1 MHLQKFRLHRN
12 VWATSAASFLTD
24 VSSEMVTNTLPL
36 FMANVLGIGT
46 VMIGVIE
53 GFAESIASLVK
64 LYSGVLSDR
73 LGVRKP
79 LAVAGYSVSSLAKP
93 FLYFA
98 TSWPAV
104 AAVRWIDRLGKGIR
118 TAPRDALIADSVPP
132 ERRGLAF
139 GFHRAADTAGAVLG
153 LLISV
158 VVVASVQAAPG
169 LLDRSTFQLLVLA
182 SVGPAF
188 LAVLVLML
196 GARDVPVKESG
207 TSGARPK
214 VSFSGMGRPF
224 LYFLAFSAIFDIGNS
239 SDAFLILRAQERGLS
254 VIGVL
259 WTLLAF
265 NFVYTLVS
273 TPAGH
278 LSDRIPRRRVIVG
291 GWLLYSLTYLGFAA
305 AQTSTHIVGA
315 YVLYGL
321 YYGLVAG
328 TAKAFIADLVPAGR
342 RATAFGTYHAV
353 LGLLNLPASI
363 IAGVLWQGLGGWAG
377 FGASAPFVFGA
388 GTALLAAVLLGLF
401 LPSTTAMGS
410 PDPNRPVSFRQDAP

>member
-1 MHLQKFRLHRN
+1 MSLRLPRLHRN

-36 FMANVLGIGT
+36 FLANVLGIGT
-46 VMIGVIE
+46 VTIGVIE
-53 GFAESIASLVK
+53 GFAESIASIVK
-64 LYSGVLSDR
+64 LFSGLLSDR

-139 GFHRAADTAGAVLG
+139 GLHRAADTAGAVLG
-153 LLISV
+153 LIISIA
-158 VVVASVQAAPG
+158 VVASVQASPG

-182 SVGPAF
+182 SLGPAF
-188 LAVLVLML
+188 VAVLVLML
-196 GARDVPVKESG
+196 GAKDVPVHGSAE
-207 TSGARPK
+207 RPK
-214 VSFSGMGRPF
+214 IGFSGLGRPF
-224 LYFLAFSAIFDIGNS
+224 LYFLAFSAIFDLGNS

-254 VIGVL
+254 VTGVL
-259 WTLLAF
+259 GTLLAF

-273 TPAGH
+273 IPAGH
-278 LSDRIPRRRVIVG
+278 LSDRMPRRRIIVG
-291 GWLLYSLTYLGFAA
+291 GWVLYSLTYLGFAA
-305 AQTSTHIVGA
+305 AQTATHVIGA

-328 TAKAFIADLVPAGR
+328 TAKAFIADLVPAHR

-353 LGLLNLPASI
+353 LGFLNLPASI
-363 IAGVLWQGLGGWAG
+363 IAGVLWQGLGNWTG

-388 GTALLAAVLLGLF
+388 GTALVAALLLGLF
-401 LPSTTAMGS
+401 LPSPTAMAS
-410 PDPNRPVSFRQDAP
+410 PDPERPVSFRQGAP